1 MQVNDS
7 TRAVRAASANDASV
21 AVQSWYLEIGS
32 DKQASELFYKVLMS
46 DGITTREEE
55 FQFIMSFHA
64 AFLGFQNSFLLT
76 EEGTIDPELREGLNG
91 AILTVKDTPGM
102 ARYWSQRRITLHP
115 RFVAYVDELLSR
127 DMESPMEIYRA
138 ADR

>member
-1 MQVNDS
+1 MKLKLSDFANIAEVIGAVAVVVSLIYVGMQVNDS

-64 AFLGFQNSFLLT
+64 AFLGF
-76 EEGTIDPELREGLNG
+76 PEQLPPHRGG
-91 AILTVKDTPGM
+91 H
-102 ARYWSQRRITLHP
+102 Q
-115 RFVAYVDELLSR
+115 
-127 DMESPMEIYRA
+127 
-138 ADR
+138 